1 MKALSLGAHTVM
13 MGSLLAGTQ
22 ESPGEYI
29 YKEGLRLKK
38 YRGMASIEAM
48 KEGGDKRYFADTENL
63 KIAQG
68 VSGSVIDRGSLV
80 DFIPYIAQG
89 LKHAF
94 QDVGF
99 KCLEDLHKGMRENK
113 LRMQVRS
120 ISSIKEGGVHDLF
133 QFDKSII

>member
-1 MKALSLGAHTVM
+1 M
-13 MGSLLAGTQ
+13 MGSLLAGTH

-29 YKEGLRLKK
+29 YKEGVRLKK

-48 KEGGDKRYFADTENL
+48 KEGGDKRYFADAENL
-63 KIAQG
+63 KVAQG

-89 LKHAF
+89 LRHAF

-99 KCLEDLHKGMRENK
+99 TNIADLHKGMEDGV

-120 ISSIKEGGVHDLF
+120 VSSIKEGGVHDLF
-133 QFDKSII
+133 QYDKSII